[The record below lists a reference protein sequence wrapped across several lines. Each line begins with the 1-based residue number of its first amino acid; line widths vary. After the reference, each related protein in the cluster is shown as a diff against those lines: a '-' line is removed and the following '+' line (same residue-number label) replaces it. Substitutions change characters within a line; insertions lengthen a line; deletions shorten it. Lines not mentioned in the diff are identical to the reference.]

1 MTTGTIVHLK
11 VNCLG
16 NKIGT
21 LGVGFN
27 DYISGCQFIFEN
39 GEYDGFSIEKY
50 FEEKQSEQILF
61 LEEIGFDKE
70 ISNYKFKNV
79 MQVSQDFRNGFF
91 NSVLNIK

>member
-1 MTTGTIVHLK
+1 MRNGTIVRLK

-39 GEYDGFSIEKY
+39 GEYDGFSLDSHFDEGK
-50 FEEKQSEQILF
+50 SEQSIF
-61 LEEIGFDKE
+61 LEEIGFDDK
-70 ISNYKFKNV
+70 IANYQFKNV

-91 NSVLNIK
+91 NSTFIL